1 MKEVITVLILA
12 VIVEKCL
19 GLFKDF
25 APRKLSPRLK
35 RFASLFLAIALTVV
49 TRVGLLAAFGL
60 LPADAN
66 AGHQVIDF
74 LLTGMIIA
82 RGSNVV
88 HDLFAVVE
96 KAKTLLGRR
105 NDG

>member
-1 MKEVITVLILA
+1 MKEVLTVLILA

-19 GLFKDF
+19 GLFRDF
-25 APRKLSPRLK
+25 SPRKLTPRLK
-35 RFASLFLAIALTVV
+35 RFASLFLAIALTLV
-49 TRVGLLAAFGL
+49 TRVGLLAAFRL

-88 HDLFAVVE
+88 HDLFAVIE
-96 KAKTLLGRR
+96 RGKALLGDRTGR
-105 NDG
+105 